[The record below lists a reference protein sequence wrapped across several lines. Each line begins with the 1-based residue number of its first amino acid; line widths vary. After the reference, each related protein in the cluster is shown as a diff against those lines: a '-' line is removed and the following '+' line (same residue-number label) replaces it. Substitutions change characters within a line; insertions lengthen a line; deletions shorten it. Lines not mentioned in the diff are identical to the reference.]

1 LLKDYNQ
8 NQIQNKELIHF
19 LPGNSFTP
27 CTYQKILDN
36 LSNNFLIKVSIL
48 RALWDQ
54 EAPPNFKNWDIFLND
69 YIESIKNEKNI
80 IGIGHSIGGNI
91 LLKAAIK
98 QPEKF
103 DKIVL
108 LDPTFFPPATIY
120 AWKLISLFKA
130 QSYFL
135 SYIKYAENKKMHYN
149 SIEEMFKSYRRY
161 KIFSKFS
168 DDDLLLLVKSLTIEK
183 DGRIHLIFDSKWDA
197 QIYRAGLLSDM
208 FIWDNIDKLKTKA
221 FIIRAEHSD
230 AFYKKTAKMISRKN
244 SNIEIKTIK
253 NSDHLFPI
261 NNTESTI
268 SLIQKFLFYSS

>member
-1 LLKDYNQ
+1 MLKEYNQ
-8 NQIQNKELIHF
+8 NQIQHKELIHF

-27 CTYQKILDN
+27 CTYQKVLNN
-36 LSNNFLIKVSIL
+36 LSDNFLIKISIL
-48 RALWDQ
+48 RALWNQ
-54 EAPPNFKNWDIFLND
+54 KTPPNFKNWDIFLND
-69 YIESIKNEKNI
+69 YIESFKNEKNI

-103 DKIVL
+103 DKIIL
-108 LDPTFFPPATIY
+108 LDPTLFPPTTIY
-120 AWKLISLFKA
+120 AWRLISLFKA

-135 SYIKYAENKKMHYN
+135 PYINSAENKKMQYN
-149 SIEEMFKSYRRY
+149 STEEMFQSYRKH

-168 DDDLLLLVKSLTIEK
+168 DDDLLLFVKSLTIEK
-183 DGRIHLIFDSKWDA
+183 GDKVQLVFDNKWDA
-197 QIYRAGLLSDM
+197 QIYRTGLLSDM

-230 AFYKKTAKMISRKN
+230 AFYKKTAKIILRKN

-268 SLIQKFLFYSS
+268 SLIQKFLFYSL